1 MDLSG
6 GHMVA
11 SRWTDPMDA
20 VEVVAGRMA
29 DLVRSLP
36 DERSDALGVWDSLE
50 LATHATH
57 VFEFAADVVGGGEP
71 PLDDIR
77 RLGDFTRDMVDRDP
91 ERDPQVL
98 ARRIEMATARLIGA
112 LSSGPP
118 RDVRWLGGIEV
129 PVSLLPGHLL
139 SETLLHGADLAA
151 AVGGSWKIESAHAL
165 VAVRDFLFPILQR
178 LDPEFLL
185 TERGR
190 AARTSYEVRAP
201 GAGAI
206 RLDFGHGTVV
216 VGPASGRPVDCRIW
230 GEPAALLQVV
240 FGRTSQWRAI
250 VGGRLVAWGRKPW
263 LAPQLTSLVRSP

>member
-1 MDLSG
+1 
-6 GHMVA
+6 MVA
-11 SRWTDPMDA
+11 SRWTDPVDA

-57 VFEFAADVVGGGEP
+57 VFEFAADVVGGGDP
-71 PLDDIR
+71 PLHDIR

-178 LDPEFLL
+178 LDPEFFL

-240 FGRTSQWRAI
+240 FGRISQWRAI

-263 LAPQLTSLVRSP
+263 LAPQLTSLVRGP